1 MLLFSATYDQEVMK
15 FAESLIPDAT
25 VMKLRREE
33 ESLDNIKQFYI
44 DCKDQDEK
52 YRAIANIYGAIT
64 IGGAIIF
71 CQVNKFTTRSIII
84 DLNIL

>member
-1 MLLFSATYDQEVMK
+1 MLLFSATYDQDVMQ

-33 ESLDNIKQFYI
+33 ESLDNIKQFFI
-44 DCKDQDEK
+44 DCKDQDDK

-71 CQVNKFTTRSIII
+71 CQVSCSWLTLKKFH
-84 DLNIL
+84 